1 MKVSSLCFVLLNMFF
16 SDCVCVCVE
25 SVLKELV
32 DSNVVLC
39 CYSYINNIL
48 KSFFL
53 YPLAIRED
61 ACFVQIV
68 QFWLSNT

>member
-1 MKVSSLCFVLLNMFF
+1 MKASSLCFVLLNMFF
-16 SDCVCVCVE
+16 SDCVCVE

>member
-1 MKVSSLCFVLLNMFF
+1 MKASSLCFVLLNMFF
-16 SDCVCVCVE
+16 SDCVCVE

-32 DSNVVLC
+32 DSNVELC